1 MKIKNVSSGVVMV
14 SDLPGIQ
21 GGQGLTLQ
29 AGAEHLL
36 HDEEAE
42 KSGQLAS
49 LMQAGVISKLSDEE
63 PNDAGAA
70 ADKDL
75 TALAETYAGR
85 SSHQMVAADLTLG
98 AAAGS
103 SAEPKYLAPIMG
115 NLFGAALTATKNYLA
130 GIIGAYSATGTRAT
144 TYPAGAVLG
153 QITDGVTEADGA
165 VVAYIDGDSAL
176 TKANAAFK
184 AMSNNSTP
192 GSGFDFGLDLL
203 GAAHDG
209 YPALAILKADLRLSS
224 DVCHLSGAGAPV
236 NGVSGTGAGFAGPGS
251 QYTDRSAATIYL
263 NSGTKASPT
272 WASVGGASFQILAL
286 DSNPGPSSVIV
297 GDYDQT
303 TFSVAGLLATDTILS
318 VTPKVPPAGG
328 GAGAIFGFLNQADG
342 SLSVQWNNAV
352 ATPGTVIRV
361 AVKR

>member
-49 LMQAGVISKLSDEE
+49 LMQA
-63 PNDAGAA
+63 AGS
-70 ADKDL
+70 
-75 TALAETYAGR
+75 

-176 TKANAAFK
+176 AKANAAFQ
-184 AMSNNSTP
+184 AMSNHSTP

-209 YPALAILKADLRLSS
+209 SPALDILKADLRLSS

-236 NGVSGTGAGFAGPGS
+236 NG
-251 QYTDRSAATIYL
+251 
-263 NSGTKASPT
+263 
-272 WASVGGASFQILAL
+272 
-286 DSNPGPSSVIV
+286 
-297 GDYDQT
+297 
-303 TFSVAGLLATDTILS
+303 
-318 VTPKVPPAGG
+318 
-328 GAGAIFGFLNQADG
+328 
-342 SLSVQWNNAV
+342 
-352 ATPGTVIRV
+352 
-361 AVKR
+361 